1 MATPT
6 IVIRFKGK
14 VEELDDYGLS
24 IRVIKKPTESH
35 IAFPPPNYP
44 NYKLHCSN
52 SVMFGLRERF
62 VLGSNLS
69 LNSPLI
75 LGFSNGAIPRVG
87 SVAEVMVAIGS
98 WDLLLEYKKD
108 LILLRKQYYNMP
120 YDEKNPSII
129 DLERNMNELYCQKA
143 RMLAQQAMGMK

>member
-1 MATPT
+1 MASPP

-14 VEELDDYGLS
+14 VEELDDSGLS

-35 IAFPPPNYP
+35 IAFPKPNYP

-62 VLGSNLS
+62 VLGSNLP

-87 SVAEVMVAIGS
+87 SVAEVTVAIGS
-98 WDLLLEYKKD
+98 WDLLREYKND
-108 LILLRKQYYNMP
+108 LILLRKQYYAVP
-120 YDEKNPSII
+120 YDEKNPSIL
-129 DLERNMNELYCQKA
+129 DLERNMNEQYCFKA
-143 RMLAQQAMGMK
+143 RMITQQAMG